1 MKYMIKKNIDK
12 QDRKMCHGEN
22 VVKEV
27 LAALA
32 VSLALTGTAF
42 AQAKI
47 QVGCTAT
54 SDCASAMVAI
64 DEGIF
69 KKHGL
74 EVEMTP
80 IGINSN
86 IPAAILSN
94 SIQIGGPTSTVFL
107 QAVDGGLDLVAI
119 AGASVMN
126 PVSNGNITAFV
137 RNGITIKEPKDFV
150 GKKVGAPGLNA
161 FLHVLFVKWLV
172 EKGVDPKGVNFV
184 EVTFPTMS
192 DIIKSGGV
200 DAVLTAEPFVTRM
213 TNAGLGSVGARYA
226 VELARTDPII
236 FYAASR
242 EWADKNPAAIKKFR
256 DALAESAEIDR
267 NAPAL
272 ADQRGDLWIPH
283 RAIQRER
290 MHENDRQTRADVVEG
305 NLRVA
310 NECDHSASGHWGS
323 IWRQE
328 SGTGTG

>member
-1 MKYMIKKNIDK
+1 MTK
-12 QDRKMCHGEN
+12 
-22 VVKEV
+22 V

-32 VSLALTGTAF
+32 ISLALTGSAA
-42 AQAKI
+42 AQARI
-47 QVGCTAT
+47 QIGCTAT
-54 SDCASAMVAI
+54 SDCASAMVAV

-74 EVEMTP
+74 DAEMTP

-94 SIQIGGPTSTVFL
+94 SIQIGGPTATVFL
-107 QAVDGGLDLVAI
+107 QAVDGGLDLVAV
-119 AGASVMN
+119 AGASTMN
-126 PVSNGNITAFV
+126 PASNGNITAFV

-172 EKGVDPKGVNFV
+172 EKGVDPKSVNFV
-184 EVTFPTMS
+184 EVTFPTMA

-226 VELARTDPII
+226 VELARNDPII

-242 EWADKNPAAIKKFR
+242 EWAEKNTDTIKKFR
-256 DALAESAEIDR
+256 EAIAEAAQIVNSEPEKAFASIAKFTKQPLELVKATPPNRSEPVLKPEQLAW
-267 NAPAL
+267 
-272 ADQRGDLWIPH
+272 WIEVMSS
-283 RAIQRER
+283 QK
-290 MHENDRQTRADVVEG
+290 MLQSKLDTTQLVLN
-305 NLRVA
+305 
-310 NECDHSASGHWGS
+310 
-323 IWRQE
+323 
-328 SGTGTG
+328 

>member
-1 MKYMIKKNIDK
+1 VKKI
-12 QDRKMCHGEN
+12 
-22 VVKEV
+22 
-27 LAALA
+27 LASIAF
-32 VSLALTGTAF
+32 SLALAGPAA
-42 AQAKI
+42 AQTKI
-47 QVGCTAT
+47 QIGCTAT
-54 SDCASAMVAI
+54 SDCASAMVAV

-74 EVEMTP
+74 DVEMTP

-119 AGASVMN
+119 AGASIMN
-126 PVSNGNITAFV
+126 PTSNNAITAFV

-172 EKGVDPKGVNFV
+172 EKGVDPRSVNFV

-213 TNAGLGSVGARYA
+213 LNAGLGSVGARYA

-242 EWADKNPAAIKKFR
+242 EWADKNAATIKKFR
-256 DALAESAEIDR
+256 EALAESAEIVNSDR
-267 NAPAL
+267 EKASVSISKFTRQPLELVKTTPPNQSEPVLKPEQL
-272 ADQRGDLWIPH
+272 AWWI
-283 RAIQRER
+283 
-290 MHENDRQTRADVVEG
+290 DVMSSQKMLQSKLDTAKLVL
-305 NLRVA
+305 N
-310 NECDHSASGHWGS
+310 
-323 IWRQE
+323 
-328 SGTGTG
+328 

>member
-1 MKYMIKKNIDK
+1 VSW
-12 QDRKMCHGEN
+12 GECREN
-22 VVKEV
+22 GESVVKKV

-119 AGASVMN
+119 AGATVMN
-126 PVSNGNITAFV
+126 PVSKRQHHRLCPQRHHHQGAEGLCRQESRRARAERLPARAV
-137 RNGITIKEPKDFV
+137 REMAGGERRRSQERQFRRGHLPDHGRYHQV
-150 GKKVGAPGLNA
+150 GRRRRRADGRAVRDAHDQCRPGLGRRA
-161 FLHVLFVKWLV
+161 LCRRTGAHRSHHLLC
-172 EKGVDPKGVNFV
+172 GVAR
-184 EVTFPTMS
+184 M
-192 DIIKSGGV
+192 GGK
-200 DAVLTAEPFVTRM
+200 ER
-213 TNAGLGSVGARYA
+213 
-226 VELARTDPII
+226 
-236 FYAASR
+236 
-242 EWADKNPAAIKKFR
+242 AAIKKFR
-256 DALAESAEIDR
+256 DALAESAEIV
-267 NAPAL
+267 N
-272 ADQRGDLWIPH
+272 
-283 RAIQRER
+283 
-290 MHENDRQTRADVVEG
+290 NDREK
-305 NLRVA
+305 
-310 NECDHSASGHWGS
+310 ASNS
-323 IWRQE
+323 IAKFTKQPIELVKATPPNRSEPVLKPEQLAWWIEVMSTQKMLQ
-328 SGTGTG
+328 SKLDTSKLVLK